1 MFVFLSKFIPPLI
14 YPLGLAILLLLISLF
29 LQKRPRFQKAL
40 VTCAMII
47 LLLGSN
53 RWVAVTLARSLEWQY
68 LPQGEIP
75 SADCIVVLGGSTDP
89 AEPPRPTVELNGAA
103 DRVFYTAL
111 LYHQGKAPVILSSGG
126 NISWL
131 DSRSSTPAEEM
142 AIILTQLG
150 VPEEAILKQNRSQN
164 TYEDALYSAAIL
176 KEKGFS
182 RVILVTSAMHM
193 PRSVALFRKQ
203 GIEVIPAPADF
214 SVTETSWGQLIHA
227 DFPGLIVSLLPN
239 VGNLSLTTNALKEYI
254 GILAYHLRG
263 WL

>member
-14 YPLGLAILLLLISLF
+14 YPLGLAILLLMVGVF
-29 LQKRPRFQKAL
+29 LQKRPRFQRA
-40 VTCAMII
+40 VIVSAIII
-47 LLLGSN
+47 LLFGSN
-53 RWVAVTLARSLEWQY
+53 RWIAIMLARSLEWQY

-75 SADCIVVLGGSTDP
+75 PADCIVVLGGSTDP
-89 AEPPRPTVELNGAA
+89 AEPPRPTIELNGAI
-103 DRVFYTAL
+103 DRVFYAAL

-126 NISWL
+126 IISWL
-131 DSRSSTPAEEM
+131 DTGSSTPADDM

-176 KEKGFS
+176 KEKGFK

-214 SVTETSWGQLIHA
+214 AVTETSWNQLTHA
-227 DFPGLIVSLLPN
+227 DLPGLVVSLLPN
-239 VGNLSLTTNALKEYI
+239 VSNLNLTTNALKEYI